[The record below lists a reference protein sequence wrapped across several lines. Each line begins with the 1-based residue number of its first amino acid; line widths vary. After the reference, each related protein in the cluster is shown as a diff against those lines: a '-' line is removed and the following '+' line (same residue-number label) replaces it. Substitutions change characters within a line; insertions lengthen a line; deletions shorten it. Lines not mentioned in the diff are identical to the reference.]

1 MPKARLQPVMI
12 AQAMATFLTISPV
25 FVATDKWLPALRS

>member
-12 AQAMATFLTISPV
+12 AQAMAAFLTVSPV
-25 FVATDKWLPALRS
+25 FVAIDKWLAARRR